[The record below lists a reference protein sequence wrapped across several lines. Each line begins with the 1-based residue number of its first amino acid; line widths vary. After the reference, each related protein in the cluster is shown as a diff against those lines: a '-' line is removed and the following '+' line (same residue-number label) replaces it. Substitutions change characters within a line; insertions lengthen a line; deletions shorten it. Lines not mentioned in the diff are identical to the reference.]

1 MQTIIGQNKI
11 KALFAGYTL
20 ATMPRTI
27 LLIGDHGSGKS
38 YLIQKLAKQLS
49 LDTVAITN
57 QTSAEELIEYSQAA
71 VAKLYCVDLG
81 SISEKAQNK
90 FLKFIEEPSNSVYII
105 LEAESEVG
113 ILPTILNRCL
123 KITLEPY
130 TLEELQS
137 FSWAPKNAD
146 PIVYRFYNTPGKLN
160 NLTAINSFDALSK
173 LCSGILEYFPRQ
185 PKMDYANAMS
195 IALKINGKKEDASKF
210 DLNIFLDVFIYTAFE
225 HYKSTNQNFSFTAY
239 RYAIE
244 QKQKI
249 LNKTITREAFMLSF
263 LDYLWE
269 VAHDIT

>member
-20 ATMPRTI
+20 ATMPKTI
-27 LLIGDHGSGKS
+27 LFIGEQGSGKS
-38 YLIQKLAKQLS
+38 YLIQKLAKHLG

-57 QTSAEELIEYSQAA
+57 QTTAEELIEYSQAA

-90 FLKFIEEPSNSVYII
+90 FLKFIEEPSNSVYIV

-173 LCSGILEYFPRQ
+173 LCSGILEYFPKQ

-195 IALKINGKKEDASKF
+195 IALKVNGKKEDASKF
-210 DLNIFLDVFIYTAFE
+210 DLSIFLDVFIYTAFE
-225 HYKSTNQNFSFTAY
+225 HYKSTNQNFSFIAY

-263 LDYLWE
+263 LDHLWE
-269 VAHDIT
+269 AAHDIT